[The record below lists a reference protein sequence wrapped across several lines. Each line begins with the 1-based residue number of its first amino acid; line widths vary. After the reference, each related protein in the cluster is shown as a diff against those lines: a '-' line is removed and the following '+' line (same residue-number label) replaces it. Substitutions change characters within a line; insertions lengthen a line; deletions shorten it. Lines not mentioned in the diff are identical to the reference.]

1 MKKVAII
8 GHGYVG
14 KAVHEFLK
22 NHYEVVV
29 YDPQSPLPGSPTLLV
44 EHRLQMHRP
53 TVNACDIA
61 FICVPTPS
69 DENGRCDTS
78 AISETF
84 EWLTVP
90 TVVLKS
96 TVEVGTTERLQ
107 EYYSGEIVFSPEF
120 IGESK
125 YWSPFKFDKDMKEMP
140 HFIFGGRNKEACQ
153 KVIDLYMKVTGPMK
167 SYLVTDSKTAE
178 MVKYTFNTFA
188 AMKVTFCNEMY
199 DICEKLGISYNEVR
213 ELFTMDPRVS
223 KMHTAVFADERG
235 YGGRCF
241 PKDTKALLWLSESL
255 GVKSEILSAVDSKN
269 EKYRKKGEKE

>member
-1 MKKVAII
+1 MKKIAII

-14 KAVHEFLK
+14 RAVEDFLK
-22 NHYEVVV
+22 NHYDVEI
-29 YDPQSPLPGSPTLLV
+29 YDIAYIKKENLEEFQKRTNS
-44 EHRLQMHRP
+44 
-53 TVNACDIA
+53 CDVA

-107 EYYSGEIVFSPEF
+107 EKYAGEIVFSPEF

-140 HFIFGGRNKEACQ
+140 HYIFGGRNKAACQ
-153 KVIDLYMKVTGPMK
+153 KIVDLYTKVTGPMK
-167 SYLVTDSKTAE
+167 SYMVTDSKTAE

-188 AMKVTFCNEMY
+188 AMKVTFCNEIY

-223 KMHTAVFADERG
+223 KMHTAVFAEERG
-235 YGGRCF
+235 YGGRCL

-255 GVKSEILSAVDSKN
+255 GVKSEILAAVDKKN
-269 EKYRKKGEKE
+269 GEYLQKRSEE